1 MRDGRPHR
9 PAGAQTDDP
18 AGGNELGRCGCGCLA
33 GNGSV
38 GHGGSFARRSEA
50 RRLPATYLVPTAVA
64 SNARVFRFGRIPR
77 TGTATLLF
85 TCLFAV
91 QAAFLTIAPILP
103 ELSREFG
110 VSTAAGGQLRS
121 VSGLAG
127 LAAALVTIAFRRKIG
142 VRRLLTWGLTA
153 LATGALLSAAA
164 PSFAALA
171 AAQVPV
177 GLGLAFVLAGG
188 LAAAAEWSAPE
199 DRPRVLAWA
208 LLGQPGAWVAG
219 MPIIG
224 LVADLDWRLAF
235 AIPFTAAATALVAVR
250 RRANGTAAEAK
261 AAERGSGTSIWRRPD
276 VVGWAVG
283 ELMAFTAW
291 SGVLVYIGALLIES
305 YGLATRT
312 TGLLLAAAA
321 AAYFPASFVT
331 QRFIAH
337 HARTVLISL
346 GLTAAAGTAVLG
358 TITPS
363 APFSTA
369 LFAVIVAAVGG
380 RTLAASA
387 FGLQAAPDDRVAI
400 SAIRA
405 AMTQL
410 GYFGGAALGGV
421 ALAAGGYPALTHALA
436 VAFVLAVTPH
446 FALVIAASRR
456 RPAPV
461 PA

>member
-1 MRDGRPHR
+1 VI
-9 PAGAQTDDP
+9 T
-18 AGGNELGRCGCGCLA
+18 
-33 GNGSV
+33 
-38 GHGGSFARRSEA
+38 
-50 RRLPATYLVPTAVA
+50 
-64 SNARVFRFGRIPR
+64 FRRIPR
-77 TGTATLLF
+77 PGTAALLF

-91 QAAFLTIAPILP
+91 QSAFLTIAPILP
-103 ELSREFG
+103 ELAKDFD

-127 LAAALVTIAFRRKIG
+127 LAAALVAIAFRRRIG
-142 VRRLLTWGLTA
+142 VRRLLTWGLAA
-153 LATGALLSAAA
+153 LASGALASAAA

-177 GLGLAFVLAGG
+177 GFGLAFVLAGG

-199 DRPRVLAWA
+199 ERPRILAWA

-224 LVADLDWRLAF
+224 LIADLDWRLAF
-235 AIPFTAAATALVAVR
+235 SVPFTAAATALIAVR
-250 RRANGTAAEAK
+250 RRGSAAHSATGTTDS
-261 AAERGSGTSIWRRPD
+261 GSGTPIWRRPD
-276 VVGWAVG
+276 VVGWALG

-305 YGLATRT
+305 YGLSTRAA
-312 TGLLLAAAA
+312 GLLLAVAA

-337 HARTVLISL
+337 HARPVLIVL
-346 GLTAAAGTAVLG
+346 GLTAAAGTAFLG
-358 TITPS
+358 SVTPS
-363 APFSTA
+363 APFTTA

-387 FGLQAAPDDRVAI
+387 FGLQSAPDDRVAI
-400 SAIRA
+400 SATRA
-405 AMTQL
+405 AVTQL
-410 GYFGGAALGGV
+410 GYFGGAALGGA
-421 ALAAGGYPALTHALA
+421 ALAAGGYEALTHVLA
-436 VAFVLAVTPH
+436 IAFVLAVIPH
-446 FALVIAASRR
+446 IALATATSRR
-456 RPAPV
+456 RSAPV

>member
-1 MRDGRPHR
+1 
-9 PAGAQTDDP
+9 
-18 AGGNELGRCGCGCLA
+18 
-33 GNGSV
+33 
-38 GHGGSFARRSEA
+38 
-50 RRLPATYLVPTAVA
+50 
-64 SNARVFRFGRIPR
+64 VFRFDRIPR
-77 TGTATLLF
+77 PGTAALLF
-85 TCLFAV
+85 ACLFAV

-103 ELSREFG
+103 ELSSEFG

-127 LAAALVTIAFRRKIG
+127 LAAALLTVAFRRRIG
-142 VRRLLTWGLTA
+142 VRRLLTWGLGA
-153 LATGALLSAAA
+153 LATGALLSSAA

-177 GLGLAFVLAGG
+177 GFGLAFVLAGG
-188 LAAAAEWSAPE
+188 LAAAAEWTDPE
-199 DRPRVLAWA
+199 DRPRVLAWT

-250 RRANGTAAEAK
+250 RRARSAPAGARKAES
-261 AAERGSGTSIWRRPD
+261 GSGTSIWRRPD
-276 VVGWAVG
+276 VVAWAVG

-291 SGVLVYIGALLIES
+291 SGVLVYIGALLIET

-321 AAYFPASFVT
+321 VAYFPASFVT
-331 QRFIAH
+331 QRLIAQ
-337 HARTVLISL
+337 HARAVLIAL
-346 GLTAAAGTAVLG
+346 GLTASAGTAVLG
-358 TITPS
+358 AVTPG
-363 APFSTA
+363 A
-369 LFAVIVAAVGG
+369 LFTTVLFALIVAAVGG

-400 SAIRA
+400 SATRA
-405 AMTQL
+405 AVTQL
-410 GYFGGAALGGV
+410 GYVSGAALGGV
-421 ALAAGGYPALTHALA
+421 ALATGGYSALTA
-436 VAFVLAVTPH
+436 VLSAAFVLAVIPH
-446 FALVIAASRR
+446 LALLMAAYRR

>member
-1 MRDGRPHR
+1 MRG
-9 PAGAQTDDP
+9 
-18 AGGNELGRCGCGCLA
+18 
-33 GNGSV
+33 V
-38 GHGGSFARRSEA
+38 I
-50 RRLPATYLVPTAVA
+50 A
-64 SNARVFRFGRIPR
+64 SRIPR
-77 TGTATLLF
+77 PGTAALLF

-127 LAAALVTIAFRRKIG
+127 LAAALLAIAFRRRIG

-153 LATGALLSAAA
+153 LTTGALLSAAA
-164 PSFAALA
+164 PSFPALA

-177 GLGLAFVLAGG
+177 GFGLAFVLAGG
-188 LAAAAEWSAPE
+188 LAAAAAWTAPD
-199 DRPRVLAWA
+199 DRPRVLAWT

-235 AIPFTAAATALVAVR
+235 GVPFAAAATALVAVR
-250 RRANGTAAEAK
+250 RRAGRSPAAA
-261 AAERGSGTSIWRRPD
+261 AQAERKSGTSIWRRPD

-331 QRFIAH
+331 QRLITR
-337 HARTVLISL
+337 HARAVLIGL

-358 TITPS
+358 TLTPG
-363 APFSTA
+363 A
-369 LFAVIVAAVGG
+369 LFTTVLFALIVAAVGG

-400 SAIRA
+400 SATRA
-405 AMTQL
+405 GVTQL
-410 GYFGGAALGGV
+410 GYFLGAALGGA
-421 ALAAGGYPALTHALA
+421 ALAAGGYSALTTVLAL
-436 VAFVLAVTPH
+436 AFVLAVIPH
-446 FALVIAASRR
+446 IALLMATARR
-456 RPAPV
+456 RAAPLPA
-461 PA
+461 

>member
-1 MRDGRPHR
+1 M
-9 PAGAQTDDP
+9 
-18 AGGNELGRCGCGCLA
+18 
-33 GNGSV
+33 GSV
-38 GHGGSFARRSEA
+38 I
-50 RRLPATYLVPTAVA
+50 T
-64 SNARVFRFGRIPR
+64 GRIPR
-77 TGTATLLF
+77 PGTAALLF

-91 QAAFLTIAPILP
+91 QATFLTIAPILP
-103 ELSREFG
+103 ELARDFG

-127 LAAALVTIAFRRKIG
+127 LAAALVAIVFRRRIG

-153 LATGALLSAAA
+153 LTSGALASAAA
-164 PSFAALA
+164 PSFPALA

-177 GLGLAFVLAGG
+177 GFGLAFVLAGG
-188 LAAAAEWSAPE
+188 LAAAAEWSAPD

-224 LVADLDWRLAF
+224 LVADVDWRLAF
-235 AIPFTAAATALVAVR
+235 AIPLTAAATALVAVR
-250 RRANGTAAEAK
+250 RRARVAEIAVGGP
-261 AAERGSGTSIWRRPD
+261 EGGSGTSIWRRPD

-321 AAYFPASFVT
+321 AAYFPASFLT
-331 QRFIAH
+331 QRFIPR

-346 GLTAAAGTAVLG
+346 GLTAAAGTAILG
-358 TITPS
+358 SVTPS

-387 FGLQAAPDDRVAI
+387 FGLQSASDDRVAI
-400 SAIRA
+400 SATRA
-405 AMTQL
+405 AVTQL
-410 GYFGGAALGGV
+410 GYFGGAALGGA
-421 ALAAGGYPALTHALA
+421 ALAAGGYPALTHVLA
-436 VAFVLAVTPH
+436 VAFVLAVIPH
-446 FALVIAASRR
+446 IALLLAASRR
-456 RPAPV
+456 RPAPL

>member
-1 MRDGRPHR
+1 MR
-9 PAGAQTDDP
+9 
-18 AGGNELGRCGCGCLA
+18 AGGR
-33 GNGSV
+33 V
-38 GHGGSFARRSEA
+38 YRRST
-50 RRLPATYLVPTAVA
+50 RPQPLSPAIAGVI
-64 SNARVFRFGRIPR
+64 RFGRIPR
-77 TGTATLLF
+77 PGTAALLF

-103 ELSREFG
+103 DLSREFG

-127 LAAALVTIAFRRKIG
+127 LAAALLGIAFRRRIG

-153 LATGALLSAAA
+153 LAAGALLSSAA

-188 LAAAAEWSAPE
+188 LAAAAEWTAPE
-199 DRPRVLAWA
+199 DRSRVLAWT

-235 AIPFTAAATALVAVR
+235 AVPFGAAAAGLIAVR
-250 RRANGTAAEAK
+250 RRARTAPVETAPRES
-261 AAERGSGTSIWRRPD
+261 GSGTSIWRRPD

-305 YGLATRT
+305 YGLTTRT
-312 TGLLLAAAA
+312 AGLLLAAAA
-321 AAYFPASFVT
+321 TAYFPASFVT
-331 QRFIAH
+331 RPLIAR

-358 TITPS
+358 TARPGPLFT
-363 APFSTA
+363 TV
-369 LFAVIVAAVGG
+369 LFALVVAAVGG

-387 FGLQAAPDDRVAI
+387 FGLQSAPDDRVAI
-400 SAIRA
+400 SATRA
-405 AMTQL
+405 AVTQL
-410 GYFGGAALGGV
+410 GYFSGAALGGA
-421 ALAAGGYPALTHALA
+421 ALAAGGYSALTTVLAL
-436 VAFVLAVTPH
+436 AFVLAVIPH
-446 FALVIAASRR
+446 LVLLTAAARLR
-456 RPAPV
+456 LTV
-461 PA
+461 HILTYHE

>member
-1 MRDGRPHR
+1 MTEGDSPGLPGSYRSPTG
-9 PAGAQTDDP
+9 
-18 AGGNELGRCGCGCLA
+18 LA
-33 GNGSV
+33 CNC
-38 GHGGSFARRSEA
+38 
-50 RRLPATYLVPTAVA
+50 
-64 SNARVFRFGRIPR
+64 NVFRFGRIPR
-77 TGTATLLF
+77 PGTAALLF

-91 QAAFLTIAPILP
+91 QAAFLTLAPILP
-103 ELSREFG
+103 DLSKEFG

-127 LAAALVTIAFRRKIG
+127 LAAALVAIAFRRRIG
-142 VRRLLTWGLTA
+142 VERLLTWGLAA
-153 LATGALLSAAA
+153 LATGALLSSAA

-171 AAQVPV
+171 AAQLPV
-177 GLGLAFVLAGG
+177 GFGLAFVLAGG
-188 LAAAAEWSAPE
+188 LAAAAEWTAPE
-199 DRPRVLAWA
+199 DRPRVLAWT

-235 AIPFTAAATALVAVR
+235 AIPFTAAATVLVAVR
-250 RRANGTAAEAK
+250 RRASGTAA
-261 AAERGSGTSIWRRPD
+261 AAGAAQSGSGKSIWRRPD

-312 TGLLLAAAA
+312 TGLLLAGAA

-331 QRFIAH
+331 QRLIAR

-358 TITPS
+358 TVTPS
-363 APFSTA
+363 AAFSTV

-387 FGLQAAPDDRVAI
+387 FGLQSAPDDRVAI
-400 SAIRA
+400 SATRA
-405 AMTQL
+405 GVTQL
-410 GYFGGAALGGV
+410 GYLGGAALGGA
-421 ALAAGGYPALTHALA
+421 ALAAGGYGALTHVLAL
-436 VAFVLAVTPH
+436 AFVLAVIPH
-446 FALVIAASRR
+446 ITLVVAASRR

>member
-1 MRDGRPHR
+1 
-9 PAGAQTDDP
+9 
-18 AGGNELGRCGCGCLA
+18 
-33 GNGSV
+33 
-38 GHGGSFARRSEA
+38 
-50 RRLPATYLVPTAVA
+50 
-64 SNARVFRFGRIPR
+64 VFRFGGIPR
-77 TGTATLLF
+77 PGTAALLF

-91 QAAFLTIAPILP
+91 QAAFLTLAPILP
-103 ELSREFG
+103 DLSREFG

-127 LAAALVTIAFRRKIG
+127 LGAALVTIAFRRRIG
-142 VRRLLTWGLTA
+142 VGRLLSWGLAA
-153 LATGALLSAAA
+153 LATGALLSSAA
-164 PSFAALA
+164 PSFVVLA

-177 GLGLAFVLAGG
+177 GFGLAFVLAGG
-188 LAAAAEWSAPE
+188 LAAAAEWTAPE
-199 DRPRVLAWA
+199 DRPRVLAWT

-219 MPIIG
+219 MPMIG

-250 RRANGTAAEAK
+250 RRGRRAPAAPG
-261 AAERGSGTSIWRRPD
+261 AAQNGSGTSIWRRPE

-321 AAYFPASFVT
+321 AAYFPASFLS
-331 QRFIAH
+331 QRFVAG

-358 TITPS
+358 SVTPS
-363 APFSTA
+363 APFTTA
-369 LFAVIVAAVGG
+369 LFALIVAAVGG

-387 FGLQAAPDDRVAI
+387 FGLQSAPDDRVAI

-410 GYFGGAALGGV
+410 GYLGGAALGGA
-421 ALAAGGYPALTHALA
+421 ALAAGGYSALTHVLAL
-436 VAFVLAVTPH
+436 AFVLAVIPH
-446 FALVIAASRR
+446 IALVAAASRH

>member
-1 MRDGRPHR
+1 
-9 PAGAQTDDP
+9 
-18 AGGNELGRCGCGCLA
+18 
-33 GNGSV
+33 
-38 GHGGSFARRSEA
+38 
-50 RRLPATYLVPTAVA
+50 
-64 SNARVFRFGRIPR
+64 VFRFGRIPR
-77 TGTATLLF
+77 PGTAALLF

-91 QAAFLTIAPILP
+91 QAAFLTLAPILP
-103 ELSREFG
+103 DLSEEFG

-127 LAAALVTIAFRRKIG
+127 LAAALVAIAFRRRIG
-142 VRRLLTWGLTA
+142 VRRLLTAGLAA
-153 LATGALLSAAA
+153 LATGALLSSAA

-171 AAQVPV
+171 AAQLPV
-177 GLGLAFVLAGG
+177 GFGLAFVLAGG
-188 LAAAAEWSAPE
+188 LAAAAEWTAPE
-199 DRPRVLAWA
+199 DRPRVLAWT

-235 AIPFTAAATALVAVR
+235 AIPFTAAAIAFVAVR
-250 RRANGTAAEAK
+250 RRTAGSEVS
-261 AAERGSGTSIWRRPD
+261 AAGPQGGSGMPIWRRPD
-276 VVGWAVG
+276 VVGWAIG

-331 QRFIAH
+331 QRFIAR

-346 GLTAAAGTAVLG
+346 GLTAAAGTAILG
-358 TITPS
+358 SVTPS
-363 APFSTA
+363 APFSTG

-400 SAIRA
+400 SATRA
-405 AMTQL
+405 AVTQL
-410 GYFGGAALGGV
+410 GYFGGAALGGA
-421 ALAAGGYPALTHALA
+421 ALAAGGYPALTHALSL
-436 VAFVLAVTPH
+436 AFVLAVIPH
-446 FALVIAASRR
+446 IALLLAASRR

>member
-1 MRDGRPHR
+1 
-9 PAGAQTDDP
+9 
-18 AGGNELGRCGCGCLA
+18 
-33 GNGSV
+33 
-38 GHGGSFARRSEA
+38 
-50 RRLPATYLVPTAVA
+50 
-64 SNARVFRFGRIPR
+64 VFRFGRIPR
-77 TGTATLLF
+77 PGTAALLF

-103 ELSREFG
+103 DLSREFG

-127 LAAALVTIAFRRKIG
+127 LTAALVAIVFRRTIG
-142 VRRLLTWGLTA
+142 VRRLLTWGLAA

-171 AAQVPV
+171 AAQLPV

-188 LAAAAEWSAPE
+188 LAAAADWTAPD
-199 DRPRVLAWA
+199 DRPRVLAWT

-235 AIPFTAAATALVAVR
+235 AVPFTAAATALVAVR
-250 RRANGTAAEAK
+250 RRASAAP
-261 AAERGSGTSIWRRPD
+261 AATKTPDSGSGTPIWRRPD

-283 ELMAFTAW
+283 ELLAFTAW

-331 QRFIAH
+331 QRFVAR
-337 HARTVLISL
+337 HARTVLIVL
-346 GLTAAAGTAVLG
+346 GLSAAAGTAVLG
-358 TITPS
+358 SITPS
-363 APFSTA
+363 APFTTA
-369 LFAVIVAAVGG
+369 LFASIVAAVGG

-387 FGLQAAPDDRVAI
+387 FGLQSAPDDRVAI
-400 SAIRA
+400 SGIRA

-410 GYFGGAALGGV
+410 GYLSGAALGGA
-421 ALAAGGYPALTHALA
+421 ALAAGGYSALTHALA
-436 VAFVLAVTPH
+436 ASFVLAVIPH
-446 FALVIAASRR
+446 VALVIAATRR
-456 RPAPV
+456 RPAPL

>member
-1 MRDGRPHR
+1 M
-9 PAGAQTDDP
+9 
-18 AGGNELGRCGCGCLA
+18 
-33 GNGSV
+33 
-38 GHGGSFARRSEA
+38 
-50 RRLPATYLVPTAVA
+50 
-64 SNARVFRFGRIPR
+64 FRFGRIPR
-77 TGTATLLF
+77 PGTAALLF

-103 ELSREFG
+103 DLSVEFG

-127 LAAALVTIAFRRKIG
+127 LTAALVAIVFRRRIG
-142 VRRLLTWGLTA
+142 VRRLLTWGLAA
-153 LATGALLSAAA
+153 LGAGALLSAAA
-164 PSFAALA
+164 PSFPALA
-171 AAQVPV
+171 AAQLPV
-177 GLGLAFVLAGG
+177 GFGLAFVLAGG
-188 LAAAAEWSAPE
+188 LAAAAEWTAPD
-199 DRPRVLAWA
+199 DRPRVLAWT

-235 AIPFTAAATALVAVR
+235 AVPFTAAATALSAVR
-250 RRANGTAAEAK
+250 RRASAAPAAARTAD
-261 AAERGSGTSIWRRPD
+261 SGTGTLIWRRPD

-283 ELMAFTAW
+283 ELLAFTAW

-331 QRFIAH
+331 QRFVAH
-337 HARTVLISL
+337 HARTVLIVL
-346 GLTAAAGTAVLG
+346 GLSAAAGTAVLG
-358 TITPS
+358 SATPS

-387 FGLQAAPDDRVAI
+387 FGLQSAPDDRVAI
-400 SAIRA
+400 SGIRA

-410 GYFGGAALGGV
+410 GYLSGAALGGA
-421 ALAAGGYPALTHALA
+421 ALAAGGYSALTHALA
-436 VAFVLAVTPH
+436 VSFVLAVIPH
-446 FALVIAASRR
+446 IALVIAATRR
-456 RPAPV
+456 RPAPL

>member
-1 MRDGRPHR
+1 MRGVIASRLSRPGI
-9 PAGAQTDDP
+9 A
-18 AGGNELGRCGCGCLA
+18 
-33 GNGSV
+33 
-38 GHGGSFARRSEA
+38 
-50 RRLPATYLVPTAVA
+50 AV
-64 SNARVFRFGRIPR
+64 
-77 TGTATLLF
+77 LF

-91 QAAFLTIAPILP
+91 QSAFLTVAPILP
-103 ELSREFG
+103 DLSREFG

-127 LAAALVTIAFRRKIG
+127 LAAALLTVAFRRTIG
-142 VRRLLTWGLTA
+142 VRRLLTWGLAA

-164 PSFAALA
+164 PTFPALA

-177 GLGLAFVLAGG
+177 GFGLAFVLAGG
-188 LAAAAEWSAPE
+188 LAAAAEWTTPE
-199 DRPRVLAWA
+199 DRPRVLAWT

-250 RRANGTAAEAK
+250 RGASRAPAGVAQAEG
-261 AAERGSGTSIWRRPD
+261 GSGTSIWRRPD

-291 SGVLVYIGALLIES
+291 SGVLVYIGALFIET

-331 QRFIAH
+331 QRLIER
-337 HARTVLISL
+337 HARAVLITL

-358 TITPS
+358 PLTPG
-363 APFSTA
+363 AVFTTV
-369 LFAVIVAAVGG
+369 LFALIVAAVGG

-387 FGLQAAPDDRVAI
+387 FGLQSAPDDRVAI
-400 SAIRA
+400 SATRA
-405 AMTQL
+405 AVTQL
-410 GYFGGAALGGV
+410 GYFSGAALGGA
-421 ALAAGGYPALTHALA
+421 ALAAGGYSALTTVLAL
-436 VAFVLAVTPH
+436 AFVLAVIPH
-446 FALVIAASRR
+446 IALLMAASRR
-456 RPAPV
+456 RAALLPA
-461 PA
+461 

>member
-1 MRDGRPHR
+1 MPGG
-9 PAGAQTDDP
+9 PALPRTYRSAT
-18 AGGNELGRCGCGCLA
+18 A
-33 GNGSV
+33 
-38 GHGGSFARRSEA
+38 FACN
-50 RRLPATYLVPTAVA
+50 PG
-64 SNARVFRFGRIPR
+64 VFRFGRIPR
-77 TGTATLLF
+77 PGTAALLF

-91 QAAFLTIAPILP
+91 QAAFLTLAPILTD
-103 ELSREFG
+103 LSREFG

-127 LAAALVTIAFRRKIG
+127 LAAAVVTIAFRRRIG
-142 VRRLLTWGLTA
+142 VRRLLTWGLAA
-153 LATGALLSAAA
+153 LAAGALLSSAA
-164 PSFAALA
+164 PSFVALA

-177 GLGLAFVLAGG
+177 GFGLAFVLAGG

-199 DRPRVLAWA
+199 DRPRVLAWT

-235 AIPFTAAATALVAVR
+235 AIPFTAAATALMAVR
-250 RRANGTAAEAK
+250 RRTRSAPAAPETAQT
-261 AAERGSGTSIWRRPD
+261 GSGTSIWRRPE

-321 AAYFPASFVT
+321 AAYFPASVLT
-331 QRFIAH
+331 QRVVAR
-337 HARTVLISL
+337 HARMVLISL

-358 TITPS
+358 GVTPS
-363 APFSTA
+363 AGFSTA
-369 LFAVIVAAVGG
+369 LFALIVAAVGG

-387 FGLQAAPDDRVAI
+387 FGLQSAPDDRVAI

-410 GYFGGAALGGV
+410 GYLGGAALGGA
-421 ALAAGGYPALTHALA
+421 ALAAGGYPALTHVLAL
-436 VAFVLAVTPH
+436 AFVLAVIPH
-446 FALVIAASRR
+446 IALVIAASRR
-456 RPAPV
+456 RPAPL

>member
-1 MRDGRPHR
+1 VFAWN
-9 PAGAQTDDP
+9 PA
-18 AGGNELGRCGCGCLA
+18 
-33 GNGSV
+33 
-38 GHGGSFARRSEA
+38 
-50 RRLPATYLVPTAVA
+50 
-64 SNARVFRFGRIPR
+64 VFRFGRLPR
-77 TGTATLLF
+77 PGTAALLF

-103 ELSREFG
+103 ELARDFG

-121 VSGLAG
+121 ISGLAG
-127 LAAALVTIAFRRKIG
+127 LAAALMAIALRRRIG

-153 LATGALLSAAA
+153 LAAGALLSSAA
-164 PSFAALA
+164 PSLAALA
-171 AAQVPV
+171 AAQLPV
-177 GLGLAFVLAGG
+177 GFGLAFVLAGG
-188 LAAAAEWSAPE
+188 LAAAAEWTAPE
-199 DRPRVLAWA
+199 DRPRVLAWT

-235 AIPFTAAATALVAVR
+235 AIPFTAAAIALMAVR
-250 RRANGTAAEAK
+250 RRGGEAP
-261 AAERGSGTSIWRRPD
+261 AGGEEPTSGPRTSIWRRPD

-331 QRFIAH
+331 QRLIARH
-337 HARTVLISL
+337 SRTALISL
-346 GLTAAAGTAVLG
+346 GLTAAAGTAILG
-358 TITPS
+358 SVTPS

-400 SAIRA
+400 SATRA
-405 AMTQL
+405 AVTQL

-436 VAFVLAVTPH
+436 LAFVLAVIPH
-446 FALVIAASRR
+446 IALLIAASRR
-456 RPAPV
+456 RPAPL